1 MSQETNKRVVLAGF
15 LILIGLIWI
24 FRNFGLLPHFIPAYL
39 FRWEIIFVIIG
50 LFILL
55 TKRAVI
61 PGLIFIAIGL
71 FLIIPDIPRFHY
83 VQLWMLWPV
92 LLIAIGMSLL
102 LQHRGRDE
110 RTNTHFKNESKEDYL
125 DDLSIFGGGEKKIT
139 SQNFKGGRITAIF
152 GGSEINLLNAKLVKG
167 AVYIDIV
174 FLFGGGTVIVPQNW
188 NVKVDMVSIF
198 GGFSDKRTIVSED
211 REKSESVLHIKGV
224 AIFGGGEIK
233 SYKQ

>member
-1 MSQETNKRVVLAGF
+1 MSQDTNKRVVLAGF
-15 LILIGLIWI
+15 LILIGIIWI
-24 FRNFGLLPHFIPAYL
+24 FRNFNLLPPFIPEYL

-50 LFILL
+50 LFIML

-71 FLIIPDIPRFHY
+71 FLIVPDIPRFHFI
-83 VQLWMLWPV
+83 QLWMLWPV

-102 LQHRGRDE
+102 LQHRGHDDRTHPHLQDE
-110 RTNTHFKNESKEDYL
+110 TKDDYI
-125 DDLSIFGGGEKKIT
+125 DDLAIFGGGEKKIA
-139 SQNFKGGRITAIF
+139 SQNFKGGKITAIF
-152 GGSEINLLNAKLVKG
+152 GGSEINLLGAKLAKG

-188 NVKVDMVSIF
+188 KVKVDMVSIF
-198 GGFSDKRTIVSED
+198 GGFSDKRTIVSEETD
-211 REKSESVLHIKGV
+211 KSDSILHIKGV